1 MKHVYIIIISILILH
16 HSAFAQQSKDS
27 ISATPKKEKQIK
39 GWSFGAVPAIAF
51 DSDIGFKYGAIVNL
65 FDYGDGSIYPD
76 YRHNIYLE
84 WSRTTK
90 GSGINEINYDTKS
103 LIPGIRLTSD
113 LSYLQ
118 EQALDFYG
126 FNGYEANYNHVY
138 ENNDK
143 ANASYLS
150 RMFYRIQRNQL
161 RFTVDLQ
168 SMETKKKLHWI
179 AGYALFDNKI
189 SDVNIADLNKD
200 RAANDLLPAV
210 SDTTSLY
217 TQYKKLGIIPIDQQ
231 NGGTTQLIKL
241 GLVYDTRDNE
251 PNPMKG
257 MWTEALIQMAPSFIG
272 NKYSFTQLCVTH
284 RQYFTLINKIM
295 NFAYRVS
302 YQGKLSGDIPFYMLP
317 LLFSSNR
324 PPRDGLGGAK
334 TLRGILRNRVVGDG
348 MVYGNFEVRWKFL
361 RTIIW
366 GQNVYLALTG
376 FTDVGRVVQK
386 YKFNMDNVPK
396 DFISDQETF
405 HVSYG
410 SGMQIVL
417 NANFIVNFSYA
428 LAREAQDGSSGFYI
442 NLNYLF

>member
-1 MKHVYIIIISILILH
+1 MKQIYTIVITILILH
-16 HSAFAQQSKDS
+16 YSAFTQEKKDS
-27 ISATPKKEKQIK
+27 TLVITKKEKQIK

-51 DSDIGFKYGAIVNL
+51 DSDIGFKYGAIVNF
-65 FDYGDGSIYPD
+65 FDYGDGTIYPD

-103 LIPGIRLTSD
+103 LIPGVRLTSD

-126 FNGYEANYNHVY
+126 FNGYEANYNHAY
-138 ENNDK
+138 ENNDN
-143 ANASYLS
+143 ANKEYLS
-150 RMFYRIQRNQL
+150 RMYYRIQRDQL

-168 SMETKKKLHWI
+168 SMNTKKKFQWI

-189 SDVNIADLNKD
+189 SDVDIAELNNG
-200 RAANDLLPAV
+200 RAANDQLPAV
-210 SDTTSLY
+210 SDSTSLY
-217 TQYKKLGIIPIDQQ
+217 SLYKKWGIIPVDQQ
-231 NGGTTQLIKL
+231 NGGTTQLLKL

-257 MWTEALIQMAPSFIG
+257 IWSEIFIQAAPSFIG
-272 NKYSFTQLCVTH
+272 NKYSYTQLCLSH
-284 RQYFTLINKIM
+284 RQYFTLINKVM

-302 YQGKLSGDIPFYMLP
+302 YQGKLSGEIPFYMLP
-317 LLFSSNR
+317 LLFSSNK

-334 TLRGILRNRVVGDG
+334 TLRGILRNRVVSDG
-348 MVYGNFEVRWKFL
+348 MVYGNFELRWKFL

-366 GQNVYLALTG
+366 GQNVYLALTTFADAG
-376 FTDVGRVVQK
+376 EVVQK

-396 DFISDQETF
+396 DFIVQPEGI
-405 HVSYG
+405 HLSYG
-410 SGMQIVL
+410 EGLQVVL
-417 NANFIVNFSYA
+417 NANFVVNFSYA
-428 LAREAQDGSSGFYI
+428 LAKDTQDGSSGFYI